1 MLLVLLVAAVMISA
15 GGLATASNTGFKINK
30 ALQPAGA
37 GQIGN
42 TWLSLPYF
50 NPYPNWAAFCSA
62 TGLISTGLTGRATI
76 QFQDPQGTGAL
87 TSPVQCG
94 TAAASTTPLNPPV
107 VNGVAYP
114 GLGFQVRNG
123 GTGAPASIIIVGS
136 HNPTL
141 SFSVYPVAAASQKG
155 SNWFA
160 VPYHTTAVSA
170 NDLCLSSGLT
180 STGLQKASI
189 LRFDPVTGGVVGPV
203 VCGSSA
209 AQSLILQLGEAVRIR
224 EATTVTTVKT
234 FIPAHF

>member
-1 MLLVLLVAAVMISA
+1 MLLVLLVAVVMITA
-15 GGLATASNTGFKINK
+15 GGFATASNTGFKINK
-30 ALQPAGA
+30 SLPVAGA

-42 TWLSLPYF
+42 TWISLPYF
-50 NPYPNWAAFCSA
+50 NPYPTWAAFCSA
-62 TGLISTGLTGRATI
+62 TGLVSTGLGGRATI
-76 QFQDPQGTGAL
+76 QFQDPQNVGAF
-87 TSPVQCG
+87 TTPVQCG
-94 TAAASTTPLNPPV
+94 TAAAGTTPLNPPV

-123 GTGAPASIIIVGS
+123 GAGAPTSIIIVGS

-141 SFSVYPVAAASQKG
+141 SFTVYPGAPASQKG

-160 VPYHTTAVSA
+160 VPYHTTAVTA

-189 LRFDPVTGGVVGPV
+189 LRFDAVTGGVVGPV
-203 VCGSSA
+203 ICGSSA
-209 AQSLILQLGEAVRIR
+209 AQSLVLQLGEAVRMR
-224 EATTVTTVKT
+224 EATTVTTPKS